1 MLDYLNLG
9 STPSDED
16 CAQVGGPDYQ
26 NRANKE
32 LDAYKAQ
39 LERMFPGLETHKH
52 MRFKKMWFPH
62 DFGSYGEIVITF
74 DVDNELEAATAIEIE
89 WNTPTNWDQEA
100 IEELNLT
107 NQGEK

>member
-9 STPSDED
+9 STPSNED
-16 CAQVGGPDYQ
+16 CTQVGSPDYQ
-26 NRANKE
+26 NRADKE

-52 MRFKKMWFPH
+52 MKFKKMWFPH

>member
-9 STPSDED
+9 PTPSDED
-16 CAQVGGPDYQ
+16 CAQVGSPDYK
-26 NRANKE
+26 NRADKE

-52 MRFKKMWFPH
+52 MQFKKMWFPH
-62 DFGSYGEIVITF
+62 DFGSYGEIVIAF

-100 IEELNLT
+100 IKELNLAK
-107 NQGEK
+107 QGEK

>member
-16 CAQVGGPDYQ
+16 CAQVGSPDYQ

-52 MRFKKMWFPH
+52 MQFKKMWFPH

-107 NQGEK
+107 KQGEK

>member
-26 NRANKE
+26 NIANKE

-39 LERMFPGLETHKH
+39 LERMFPGLETHKR
-52 MRFKKMWFPH
+52 MEFKKMWFPH
-62 DFGSYGEIVITF
+62 DFGSYGEIVITY
-74 DVDNELEAATAIEIE
+74 DDDNELEAATAIEIE

-100 IEELNLT
+100 IKELNLT

>member
-1 MLDYLNLG
+1 MLDYLNFG

-52 MRFKKMWFPH
+52 MKFKKMWFPH